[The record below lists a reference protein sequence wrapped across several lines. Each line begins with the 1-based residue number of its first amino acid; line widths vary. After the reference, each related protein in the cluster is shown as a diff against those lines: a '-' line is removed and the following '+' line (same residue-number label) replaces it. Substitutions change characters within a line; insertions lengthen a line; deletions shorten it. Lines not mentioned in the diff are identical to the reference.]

1 MAFKRSGVRFP
12 SPPNIYI
19 MSDQWPPSQ
28 QPSDSVDP
36 DIMDLLQEKP
46 SGQPHFSQ
54 LMSGK
59 SPSPGGGGHFNS
71 SDFSDISRTAFPE
84 LKDLTSLPQPHFADK
99 NFYKII
105 LKDEGEIS
113 AKIHKLLGTLIN
125 TQDPETRSN
134 ARLRLIPAYWDLIS
148 KLSGRLPRLEP
159 LAKRLCMRYGILL
172 PSLISADQRKILSVI
187 HMENKTGEPV
197 HYMDEWITLVSRDLV
212 NPLATD
218 EVKIVRKNDNS
229 KLRQK
234 QERLRGQIQAQI
246 GLIQSKQGDRNR
258 MEVELSGLVAGI
270 SNHMPHSRFSEVQ
283 DHYTEI
289 QKQDLSSI
297 NEIVRK
303 LQLQDKEM
311 YNYMRE
317 LAKYYAEL
325 DTVKMKLGEGGDEGS
340 DSDKARAETNTL
352 RQLAKLT
359 AGRQGNKLPILL
371 KQYMPHRVEDVA
383 TRENVIRI
391 MAEVER
397 LDPGLFKRSFKG
409 NTNRIVPHMI
419 LLPSYGDEGYCWEP
433 FEKFNK
439 ASSRGRVGIPL
450 YPKNLKLAVLSG
462 LADLRWQVAK
472 EWAQHYWM
480 EEGLTG
486 FYYQWFLSQKMKGDV
501 RIQFIQ
507 DYILWITKESEGT
520 QKLHKEVRGIFWRNI
535 PFPEDVRDSLRNRGF
550 IYSELYKKDINRA
563 LSDGY

>member
-84 LKDLTSLPQPHFADK
+84 LKDLTSPPQPHFADK

-258 MEVELSGLVAGI
+258 MEVELSGLVAASATI
-270 SNHMPHSRFSEVQ
+270 CPIAVSAKFK
-283 DHYTEI
+283 TI
-289 QKQDLSSI
+289 TQKSKSKTF
-297 NEIVRK
+297 RPS
-303 LQLQDKEM
+303 
-311 YNYMRE
+311 
-317 LAKYYAEL
+317 
-325 DTVKMKLGEGGDEGS
+325 MKLS
-340 DSDKARAETNTL
+340 ANS
-352 RQLAKLT
+352 
-359 AGRQGNKLPILL
+359 
-371 KQYMPHRVEDVA
+371 
-383 TRENVIRI
+383 
-391 MAEVER
+391 
-397 LDPGLFKRSFKG
+397 
-409 NTNRIVPHMI
+409 
-419 LLPSYGDEGYCWEP
+419 
-433 FEKFNK
+433 
-439 ASSRGRVGIPL
+439 SSRTRKCTTTCGSWRSITP
-450 YPKNLKLAVLSG
+450 N
-462 LADLRWQVAK
+462 
-472 EWAQHYWM
+472 
-480 EEGLTG
+480 
-486 FYYQWFLSQKMKGDV
+486 
-501 RIQFIQ
+501 
-507 DYILWITKESEGT
+507 WI
-520 QKLHKEVRGIFWRNI
+520 R
-535 PFPEDVRDSLRNRGF
+535 
-550 IYSELYKKDINRA
+550 
-563 LSDGY
+563 